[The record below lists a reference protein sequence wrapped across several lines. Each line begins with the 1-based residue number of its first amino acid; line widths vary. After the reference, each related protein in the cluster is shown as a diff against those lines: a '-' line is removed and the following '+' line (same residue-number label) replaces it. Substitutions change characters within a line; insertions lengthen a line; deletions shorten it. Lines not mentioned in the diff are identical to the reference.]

1 MTYAHRLAA
10 RHLIYTAIELI
21 REIENDSAFVETV
34 HDTFNAVDAQLTL
47 DNLGK
52 ANAELAEVY
61 HRFSKV

>member
-21 REIENDSAFVETV
+21 REIENDSTFVETI

-52 ANAELAEVY
+52 ANAELAEAY
-61 HRFSKV
+61 ERFSNV